1 MDEFNTL
8 KFKLRKIAQ
17 VSQKLFNL
25 SMLND
30 KLEKE
35 KYSELVQDK
44 IKECEK
50 N

>member
-1 MDEFNTL
+1 MEEYNAL

-17 VSQKLFNL
+17 VSQKLFTL

-35 KYSELVQDK
+35 KYSDLVQDK
-44 IKECEK
+44 IKGSE